1 MMQPASFKR
10 DFQKYLSENGTRVDL
25 PKSIAQL
32 AYYDQQ
38 AIPNVAGQQQVYFVG
53 QVGANRTNLGNSFT
67 RAQAE
72 HMIITGI
79 QVNDGNNAVIQD
91 TDWATGS
98 SLVPTKNATATVVV
112 NGVTYLKDYPLVNA
126 SDETTDDTRGI
137 VWLTEPIFWPGQ
149 TELRITV
156 TFPSA
161 GAASDNLRITVIGV
175 GTVA

>member
-1 MMQPASFKR
+1 MMQPQSFKR
-10 DFQKYLSENGTRVDL
+10 DFQKYLEANGTKVDL

-38 AIPNVAGQQQVYFVG
+38 AVPTVAGQQQVYFVG
-53 QVGANRTNLGNSFT
+53 TVSAARTNLGNSFN

-79 QVNDGNNAVIQD
+79 QVNDGNNAVITA
-91 TDWATGS
+91 TDWVTGA
-98 SLVPTKNATATVVV
+98 SLPATKNATFTVVV
-112 NGVTYLKDYPLVNA
+112 NGVTYVKDYPMVNA
-126 SDETTDDTRGI
+126 NDEVTDDTRGVI
-137 VWLTEPIFWPGQ
+137 WLSEPIFWPGQ

-156 TFPSA
+156 TFPAA
-161 GAASDNLRITVIGV
+161 GAASDNLRITVLGV